1 MRGTADHKNIVDCTR
16 TADHKFIVNRMGTD
30 PYTTYR
36 YCHTPMQACTYPY
49 VVGRIMLPPRPHIG
63 IVIHAPREIRS
74 RKDD

>member
-1 MRGTADHKNIVDCTR
+1 
-16 TADHKFIVNRMGTD
+16 MGTD

-63 IVIHAPREIRS
+63 IVIHAPREKEESKR
-74 RKDD
+74 